1 MINLILRQNFY
12 RKIKQDKE
20 SENDHIHY
28 SDCAFNS
35 STHPE
40 YVVDYF
46 PWGKDRYKITRT
58 TYGIIKQVTGIF
70 NCKMKTW
77 NDGCFWLLNISE
89 NQYNEIDHFE
99 FRDDHIQVG
108 SQRNRHG
115 GGQYFFTP
123 EIKISPLYEG
133 PMRGACKTF
142 VASFKSPEARNWVIS
157 KAHVYTIIWKRWFI
171 LWKIDGIPVA
181 LCLKR
186 SAIPQQHM
194 YMLATNMDFI
204 YFESG
209 RK

>member
-1 MINLILRQNFY
+1 MINFFLRQNFY
-12 RKIKQDKE
+12 RKIKQDMIK
-20 SENDHIHY
+20 ENDHIHY
-28 SDCAFNS
+28 SDCTFNS

-46 PWGKDRYKITRT
+46 PWGKNYKLIRT

-77 NDGCFWLLNISE
+77 DNGCFWLLNISE

-99 FRDDHIQVG
+99 FMKDCMKIT
-108 SQRNRHG
+108 SWRNKHDN
-115 GGQYFFTP
+115 GQYFFTP

-133 PMRGACKTF
+133 PLRGACKMF
-142 VASFKSPEARNWVIS
+142 EKKFRSKEARNWVLNRV
-157 KAHVYTIIWKRWFI
+157 HVYTIIWKRWFI

-181 LCLKR
+181 LCLKK

-194 YMLATNMDFI
+194 YMLATNMDFT